1 MLSGISSGHSKRG
14 PTSALTKSLSDYSVR
29 QTGER
34 RLLQRL
40 YTAVSKVA
48 RHAKRVMA
56 MKPRTHIEA
65 TPPQQHRSGKR
76 NLSSNDLPVLG
87 DGSSSTLL
95 VPMPLLAPQAVPTAF
110 EGLLNSGLLDMPDT
124 SSAPDTLN
132 KCQSWIDSASFLTPL
147 AIHIKAQRP
156 VTPLLESGLPST
168 IHSSRSHQSGILD
181 DTAAY
186 QISSMGHDTQ
196 YHATVSNEHSI
207 HLSSLPA
214 EIICNIAMRAGFF
227 GALLLSQASSRLHV
241 LLSSPSS
248 WVSYKLLTSDH
259 ITNTITVVT
268 KVHTFDH
275 LVFGDWHAHS
285 SISDSNKDKDD
296 AEPDVFFMHRTF
308 LEQFDFLG
316 GISFRMDPGGLA
328 TANFFEHRE
337 HLSCYIDDM
346 QLRVQNGIVPP
357 PLAPYTAPPSPPPPS
372 IVSATTPTEENAL
385 ESLMPLPIHTSPTG
399 GARIQHSC
407 PSCEY
412 YDTQK
417 VRRSIFVFDQVPLHP
432 TWAKDGVTYQ
442 HAYKDSKR
450 TLLVTVKPSSGRMFQ
465 DDLPVVTLNRL
476 EINGTKLNPNY
487 YSLFLKLVHQR

>member
-1 MLSGISSGHSKRG
+1 
-14 PTSALTKSLSDYSVR
+14 
-29 QTGER
+29 
-34 RLLQRL
+34 
-40 YTAVSKVA
+40 
-48 RHAKRVMA
+48 
-56 MKPRTHIEA
+56 
-65 TPPQQHRSGKR
+65 
-76 NLSSNDLPVLG
+76 
-87 DGSSSTLL
+87 
-95 VPMPLLAPQAVPTAF
+95 MPLLAPQAVPTAF

-147 AIHIKAQRP
+147 A
-156 VTPLLESGLPST
+156 T
-168 IHSSRSHQSGILD
+168 
-181 DTAAY
+181 Y
-186 QISSMGHDTQ
+186 QGT
-196 YHATVSNEHSI
+196 
-207 HLSSLPA
+207 
-214 EIICNIAMRAGFF
+214 
-227 GALLLSQASSRLHV
+227 ASSDTTIRVRIAKHNPFLT
-241 LLSSPSS
+241 PSS

-296 AEPDVFFMHRTF
+296 AEPDVFLCIELSWSNSTF
-308 LEQFDFLG
+308 LAESLPHG
-316 GISFRMDPGGLA
+316 SWW
-328 TANFFEHRE
+328 TCN
-337 HLSCYIDDM
+337 C
-346 QLRVQNGIVPP
+346 NGIVPP

>member
-214 EIICNIAMRAGFF
+214 EIICNIAMRDR
-227 GALLLSQASSRLHV
+227 LLCCYQ
-241 LLSSPSS
+241 
-248 WVSYKLLTSDH
+248 
-259 ITNTITVVT
+259 
-268 KVHTFDH
+268 VHTFDH

-285 SISDSNKDKDD
+285 SISESNKDKDD

-442 HAYKDSKR
+442 HVYRDSKR